1 MAQRVALL
9 IGNQIFHPESGLP
22 PLRGPANDI
31 AALSR
36 LLGDP
41 TRGRFEVHEFM
52 DKTSQEVTRSIEQ
65 ALNNA
70 ISEDLFLIYYSG
82 HGRLDRSGRLYLA
95 TADTLQDVLFSTSV
109 RARDLSDLVELSN
122 CQQVVLVLDCCYSG
136 AVGLRGDVGSELHI
150 VDKAHGFYIMTASTG
165 IQAARETETAVD
177 GAVMGSFTASLVKG
191 IESGAADRGRS
202 GKILLSD
209 LRHYLGQVSTGSTPQ
224 FFASNA
230 SGDPLI
236 SLSPATA
243 APKWDV
249 FVSYASEDRDEVAWP
264 LSRRLREL
272 GLRVFLDR
280 DELRLGD
287 GIARKID
294 EGLANSRFG
303 IVIISHA
310 FLKNWPEPARGELAA
325 FFDIRDI
332 DAVIPIW
339 HRVDHAEVA
348 KFSPGLA
355 AKYAV
360 STSVGIEA
368 VGIEIA
374 KDVYHFLGQGVF
386 DEFYESDREW
396 FLSVLKMFNRNAFR
410 GRYVGWSGHEP
421 FQNVIK
427 GMTKTLGAGD
437 VGHEGRTVD
446 DSSTDI
452 KDVTHLRDQLLFASM
467 LKVSEQL
474 KSIDNIITNNLPY
487 PGLVAEV
494 VSEIDRL
501 RDDIILKM
509 NAIWTVFRIHTLPIP
524 TSVPV
529 LSGKMDGTM

>member
-209 LRHYLGQVSTGSTPQ
+209 LRHYLGQVSTGS
-224 FFASNA
+224 
-230 SGDPLI
+230 
-236 SLSPATA
+236 
-243 APKWDV
+243 
-249 FVSYASEDRDEVAWP
+249 
-264 LSRRLREL
+264 
-272 GLRVFLDR
+272 
-280 DELRLGD
+280 
-287 GIARKID
+287 
-294 EGLANSRFG
+294 NS
-303 IVIISHA
+303 
-310 FLKNWPEPARGELAA
+310 
-325 FFDIRDI
+325 
-332 DAVIPIW
+332 
-339 HRVDHAEVA
+339 
-348 KFSPGLA
+348 
-355 AKYAV
+355 
-360 STSVGIEA
+360 
-368 VGIEIA
+368 
-374 KDVYHFLGQGVF
+374 
-386 DEFYESDREW
+386 
-396 FLSVLKMFNRNAFR
+396 SVLC
-410 GRYVGWSGHEP
+410 
-421 FQNVIK
+421 
-427 GMTKTLGAGD
+427 
-437 VGHEGRTVD
+437 
-446 DSSTDI
+446 
-452 KDVTHLRDQLLFASM
+452 
-467 LKVSEQL
+467 
-474 KSIDNIITNNLPY
+474 
-487 PGLVAEV
+487 
-494 VSEIDRL
+494 
-501 RDDIILKM
+501 
-509 NAIWTVFRIHTLPIP
+509 
-524 TSVPV
+524 
-529 LSGKMDGTM
+529 